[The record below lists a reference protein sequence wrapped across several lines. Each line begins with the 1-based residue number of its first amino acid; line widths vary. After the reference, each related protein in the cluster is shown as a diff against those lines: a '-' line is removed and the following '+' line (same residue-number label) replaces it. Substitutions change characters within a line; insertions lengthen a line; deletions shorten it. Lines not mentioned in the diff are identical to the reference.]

1 MENNQLDKTLLRE
14 MFNRIRSAE
23 IKNIK
28 TQTYADRQMVTSITK
43 YIMKQVEKEA
53 QNDENKKYETP

>member
-14 MFNRIRSAE
+14 IFNKIRSAE

-43 YIMKQVEKEA
+43 YIMKEVEKEA